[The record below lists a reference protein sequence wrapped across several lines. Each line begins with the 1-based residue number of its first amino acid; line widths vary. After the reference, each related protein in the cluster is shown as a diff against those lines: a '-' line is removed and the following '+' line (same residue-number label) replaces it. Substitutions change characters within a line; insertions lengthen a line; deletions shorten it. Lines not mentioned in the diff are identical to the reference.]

1 MHNKALKTLFIF
13 NGLFVFAGSL
23 LGPLYAIFVDNI
35 TKGIFPITLSW
46 SIFLFSTT
54 VFTILVAKIG
64 DKIQEKEYLLVIG
77 YTIRAVVWFS
87 YIFIQDFYILLL
99 AQFLLGIGEA
109 AGTPAFDAIF
119 AEHLDKGKH
128 IFEYSEWKVITNVVL
143 AVGTLTGGL
152 IAERFGFK
160 PLFLFMSILAVISCV
175 GILFN
180 PRRLL

>member
-1 MHNKALKTLFIF
+1 MHNKALKTLFVF

-23 LGPLYAIFVDNI
+23 LGPLYAIFVENI

-46 SIFLFSTT
+46 SIFLVSAT
-54 VFTILVAKIG
+54 VFTVLVAKIG

-77 YTIRAVVWFS
+77 YAIRAVVWFS

-143 AVGTLTGGL
+143 AVGTLLGGL
-152 IAERFGFK
+152 IAEKFGFK
-160 PLFLFMSILAVISCV
+160 PLFLFMSVLASISCV
-175 GILFN
+175 GILFK